1 MIIQLLADH
10 EMVTSE
16 IRKDIGKSE
25 ENKDAGTTDFIT
37 GILQQHEHISWTLRR
52 YRP

>member
-1 MIIQLLADH
+1 MILKLLADH

-25 ENKDAGTTDFIT
+25 ENKDAETTDFIT
-37 GILQQHEHISWTLRR
+37 GIL
-52 YRP
+52 